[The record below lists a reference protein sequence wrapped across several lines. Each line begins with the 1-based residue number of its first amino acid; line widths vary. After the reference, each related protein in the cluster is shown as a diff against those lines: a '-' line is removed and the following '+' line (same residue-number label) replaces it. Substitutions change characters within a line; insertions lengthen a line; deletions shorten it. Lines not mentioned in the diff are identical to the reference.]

1 MDTRLRPKKS
11 VSFIG
16 RGKIFSGGS
25 AGKTEGGGGG
35 GGGKVN
41 SHNMDGDMKLYLR
54 REMRGSDPRRTQL

>member
-25 AGKTEGGGGG
+25 AGKIEGGGGG